1 MSSIT
6 IIGSGL
12 AGYTLAREFRK
23 LDKQMPLRIITA
35 DQGDF
40 YSKPMLSNALSK
52 QQTPQ
57 QLVNTPAAQ
66 MAEKENIE
74 IINQCMVES
83 IDRDQQ
89 VLHTSQGEFSY
100 SELVL
105 CNGANQIKLN
115 IDGDATDEVMRVNSL
130 QDYEAFYQQLQGKK
144 HIVIMGAGLIGC
156 EFANDLGNAGY
167 QVSLVDLA
175 PQPLGRLLPPQAAAD
190 LQAALS
196 AQGIHWYLD
205 NSVSAINHSDDG
217 YAIELCDN
225 TRLQAD
231 LVLSAVGLRADTGLA
246 EAAGLAC
253 QRGIVV
259 NEFMQTS
266 DAHIYALGDCAEIN
280 GQLLPYVMPIMIGA
294 RALAKTLHGEYTAVN
309 YPAMPVMVKTPAC
322 PVVVCPPPAQQHGE
336 WFEEIV
342 EGGVKSLFKQDDK
355 LLGFALTGSATA
367 HKQQLSRSLGQAAD

>member
-23 LDKQMPLRIITA
+23 LDKQAPLRIITA
-35 DQGDF
+35 DRGDF

-52 QQTPQ
+52 QQTPE

-74 IINQCMVES
+74 IISECTVLS
-83 IDRDQQ
+83 IDREQQ
-89 VLHTSQGEFSY
+89 VLHTSQGEFGY

-115 IDGDATDEVMRVNSL
+115 IDGDAADEVMRVNSL
-130 QDYEAFYQQLQGKK
+130 QDYATFYQQLQGKK

-156 EFANDLGNAGY
+156 EFANDLSNAGY
-167 QVSLVDLA
+167 QVSLIDLA
-175 PQPLGRLLPPQAAAD
+175 SQPLGRLLPQQAASD

-196 AQGIHWYLD
+196 AQGIHWHLD
-205 NSVSAINHSDDG
+205 NSVSSIDHSDNG
-217 YAIELCDN
+217 YHIELCDN
-225 TRLQAD
+225 TTLQAD
-231 LVLSAVGLRADTGLA
+231 LVLSAVGLSADTGLA

-266 DAHIYALGDCAEIN
+266 DAHIYALGDCAEVN

-294 RALAKTLHGEYTAVN
+294 RALAKTLHGERTAVN

-322 PVVVCPPPAQQHGE
+322 PVVVCPSPVQQDGE
-336 WFEEIV
+336 WSEEIN
-342 EGGVKSLFKQDDK
+342 EGGVRSLFKQGDS
-355 LLGFALTGSATA
+355 LLGFALTGSATTE
-367 HKQQLSRSLGQAAD
+367 KQQLTRALG

>member
-23 LDKQMPLRIITA
+23 LDKQTALRIITA
-35 DQGDF
+35 DKGDF

-52 QQTPQ
+52 QQTPE

-74 IINQCMVES
+74 IISQCTVQG
-83 IDRDQQ
+83 IDREQKI
-89 VLHTSQGEFSY
+89 LHTNQGEFSY

-115 IDGDATDEVMRVNSL
+115 IDGDAADDVMRVNSL
-130 QDYEAFYQQLQGKK
+130 QDYAGFYQQLQNKK

-156 EFANDLGNAGY
+156 EFANDLSNAGY
-167 QVSLVDLA
+167 QVSLIDLA
-175 PQPLGRLLPPQAAAD
+175 PQPLGRLLPQQAAAN

-196 AQGIHWYLD
+196 SQGIHWYLD
-205 NSVSAINHSDDG
+205 NSVSSIDHNEQG
-217 YAIELCDN
+217 YRIELCDN

-231 LVLSAVGLRADTGLA
+231 LVLSAVGLRADTQLA

-253 QRGIVV
+253 QRGVV
-259 NEFMQTS
+259 VDEYMQTS
-266 DAHIYALGDCAEIN
+266 DAHIYALGDCAEVN

-294 RALAKTLHGEYTAVN
+294 RALAKTLHGERTAVS

-322 PVVVCPPPAQQHGE
+322 PVVVCPPPAQQEGE

-342 EGGVKSLFKQDDK
+342 EGGVKSLFKQGDR
-355 LLGFALTGSATA
+355 LFGFALTGGATA
-367 HKQQLSRSLGQAAD
+367 EKQQLTRSLE

>member
-23 LDKQMPLRIITA
+23 LDKQTPLRIITA
-35 DQGDF
+35 DKGDF

-74 IINQCMVES
+74 IISQCMVES

-100 SELVL
+100 SKLVL

-115 IDGDATDEVMRVNSL
+115 IDGDAADDVMRVNSL
-130 QDYEAFYQQLQGKK
+130 QDYDTFYQQLQGKK

-156 EFANDLGNAGY
+156 EFANDLGNADY

-175 PQPLGRLLPPQAAAD
+175 QQPLGRLLPQKAAAD
-190 LQAALS
+190 LQTALS

-205 NSVSAINHSDDG
+205 NSVSTINHSDQG
-217 YAIELCDN
+217 YRVELCDN
-225 TRLQAD
+225 TTLQAD

-294 RALAKTLHGEYTAVN
+294 RALAKTLHGERTAVN

-322 PVVVCPPPAQQHGE
+322 PVVVCPPPAQQDGE
-336 WFEEIV
+336 WLEETV
-342 EGGVKSLFKQDDK
+342 DGGVKSLFKQDDK
-355 LLGFALTGSATA
+355 LLGFALTGNATTE
-367 HKQQLSRSLGQAAD
+367 KQQLVRALA

>member
-23 LDKQMPLRIITA
+23 LDKQTPLRIITA
-35 DQGDF
+35 DNGDF

-52 QQTPQ
+52 QQTPE

-66 MAEKENIE
+66 MAEKENID
-74 IINQCMVES
+74 IISQCTVEG
-83 IDRDQQ
+83 INREQQ
-89 VLHTSQGEFSY
+89 TLHTSQGEFSY

-115 IDGDATDEVMRVNSL
+115 IDGDATDDVMRVNSL
-130 QDYEAFYQQLQGKK
+130 QDYDAFYQQLQGKK

-156 EFANDLGNAGY
+156 EFANDLSNAGY

-175 PQPLGRLLPPQAAAD
+175 SQPLGRLLPERAAAD
-190 LQAALS
+190 VQAALS
-196 AQGIHWYLD
+196 AQGIDWYLD
-205 NSVSAINHSDDG
+205 NSVSSIDHSENG
-217 YAIELCDN
+217 YRVELCDN
-225 TRLQAD
+225 TTLQAD
-231 LVLSAVGLRADTGLA
+231 LVLSAVGLSADTRLA

-259 NEFMQTS
+259 NEIMQSS
-266 DAHIYALGDCAEIN
+266 DSHIYALGDCAEIN

-294 RALAKTLHGEYTAVN
+294 RALAKTLHGERTAVN

-322 PVVVCPPPAQQHGE
+322 PVVVCPPPVQQDGE
-336 WFEEIV
+336 WFEEIID
-342 EGGVKSLFKQDDK
+342 GGVRSLFKHDDS

-367 HKQQLSRSLGQAAD
+367 EKQQLTRALA

>member
-23 LDKQMPLRIITA
+23 LDKQTALRIITA
-35 DQGDF
+35 DNGDF

-52 QQTPQ
+52 QQTPE

-74 IINQCMVES
+74 IISQCTVQG
-83 IDRDQQ
+83 IDREQKI
-89 VLHTSQGEFSY
+89 LHTSQGEFSY
-100 SELVL
+100 RELVL

-115 IDGDATDEVMRVNSL
+115 IDGDAADDVIRVNSL
-130 QDYEAFYQQLQGKK
+130 QDYAGFYQQLQNKK

-156 EFANDLGNAGY
+156 EFANDLSNAGY
-167 QVSLVDLA
+167 QVSLIDLA
-175 PQPLGRLLPPQAAAD
+175 PQPLGRLLPQQAAAH
-190 LQAALS
+190 LQTALS

-205 NSVSAINHSDDG
+205 NSVSSINHSEHG
-217 YAIELCDN
+217 YRIELCDN

-231 LVLSAVGLRADTGLA
+231 LVLSAVGLRADTQLA
-246 EAAGLAC
+246 EAAGIAY

-259 NEFMQTS
+259 DEYMQTS
-266 DAHIYALGDCAEIN
+266 DAHIYALGDCAEVN

-294 RALAKTLHGEYTAVN
+294 RALAKTLHGEHTAVN
-309 YPAMPVMVKTPAC
+309 YPNMPVLVKTPAC
-322 PVVVCPPPAQQHGE
+322 PVVVSPPPAQQEGK

-342 EGGVKSLFKQDDK
+342 EGGVKSLFKHGDC

-367 HKQQLSRSLGQAAD
+367 EKQQLTRALE

>member
-23 LDKQMPLRIITA
+23 LDKQTPLRIITA
-35 DQGDF
+35 DSGDF

-66 MAEKENIE
+66 MAEKENLE
-74 IINQCMVES
+74 IVSQCRVES
-83 IDRDQQ
+83 IDREQKL
-89 VLHTSQGEFSY
+89 LHTSQGEFSY

-105 CNGANQIKLN
+105 CNGANQIRLN
-115 IDGDATDEVMRVNSL
+115 IDGDATDDVMRVNSL

-156 EFANDLGNAGY
+156 EFANDLSNGGY
-167 QVSLVDLA
+167 EVSLIDLA
-175 PQPLGRLLPPQAAAD
+175 PQPLGRLLPSRAAAD

-205 NSVSAINHSDDG
+205 NSVSAINHHDDG

-225 TRLQAD
+225 THLQAD
-231 LVLSAVGLRADTGLA
+231 LVLSAVGLRADTALA
-246 EAAGLAC
+246 EQAGLAC

-266 DAHIYALGDCAEIN
+266 DEHIYALGDCAEIN
-280 GQLLPYVMPIMIGA
+280 GQLLPYVMPIMFGA
-294 RALAKTLHGEYTAVN
+294 RALAKTLHGERTAVN

-322 PVVVCPPPAQQHGE
+322 PVVVCPPPAQQEGE
-336 WFEEIV
+336 WSEEVID
-342 EGGVKSLFKQDDK
+342 GGVKSLFNKDDR
-355 LLGFALTGSATA
+355 LLGFALTGNAISE
-367 HKQQLSRSLGQAAD
+367 KQQLVRALG